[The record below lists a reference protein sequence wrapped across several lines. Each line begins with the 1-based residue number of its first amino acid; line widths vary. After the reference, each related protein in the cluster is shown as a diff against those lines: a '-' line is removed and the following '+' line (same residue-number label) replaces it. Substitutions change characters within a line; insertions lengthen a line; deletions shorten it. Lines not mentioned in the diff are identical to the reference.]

1 MKLASRCEPTQSLLQ
16 GMPYTHSTC
25 TDIRV
30 RFAAVKAQL
39 QPPASTK
46 NVTTIKARKAK

>member
-1 MKLASRCEPTQSLLQ
+1 MSARRTEPTQSLLR
-16 GMPYTHSTC
+16 GAPYVNAAS

-30 RFAAVKAQL
+30 RFAAVRALL

-46 NVTTIKARKAK
+46 NVTTIKRKAK